1 MMLNLRM
8 QQPSHGEKKNYKPL
22 SLNFSGSKQTAP
34 TENFK
39 NAWERRCCLNAYFS
53 RSFYK
58 REC

>member
-1 MMLNLRM
+1 MLNLRM

-39 NAWERRCCLNAYFS
+39 NAWGKALLRERIFFS
-53 RSFYK
+53 LFL
-58 REC
+58 